1 MRMKISNQAL
11 LAVGLVAIALHLRP
25 DPPARACVGGVKHVV
40 IVEET
45 ADKRAK
51 HALAYVP
58 LQDDAELQRRAAKG
72 VVLDILDKDTKNEN
86 GTLVVPPA
94 DIEGLKLPAILFY
107 AKRNG
112 KLLYCESLGEQFTAD
127 TVVATMKRHGA

>member
-25 DPPARACVGGVKHVV
+25 DPPALGGGGVKHVV

-94 DIEGLKLPAILFY
+94 DIEGLTLPAILFY

-112 KLLYCESLGEQFTAD
+112 KLLYRESLGEQFTAD